1 MTIHVGQA
9 GSRITANAAAVA
21 VAMGSGTTTAEAQ
34 ALGKVLSTLADRPDA
49 LFRVLTLV
57 NDKQMTEKR

>member
-1 MTIHVGQA
+1 MAIQIGTA

-34 ALGKVLSTLADRPDA
+34 ALGAMLSMASERPGEIFSLLRLANNKE
-49 LFRVLTLV
+49 L
-57 NDKQMTEKR
+57 TEKR

>member
-1 MTIHVGQA
+1 MTINIDQA
-9 GSRITANAAAVA
+9 GTRVTANAAAVA

-34 ALGKVLSTLADRPDA
+34 ALGKVLSTLAVRPDA
-49 LFRVLTLV
+49 LSTVLSLV

>member
-1 MTIHVGQA
+1 MAINVGTA

-21 VAMGSGTTTAEAQ
+21 TAMGSGTSTAEAQ

-49 LFRVLTLV
+49 LFRILRLV
-57 NDKQMTEKR
+57 DDKQMTEKK